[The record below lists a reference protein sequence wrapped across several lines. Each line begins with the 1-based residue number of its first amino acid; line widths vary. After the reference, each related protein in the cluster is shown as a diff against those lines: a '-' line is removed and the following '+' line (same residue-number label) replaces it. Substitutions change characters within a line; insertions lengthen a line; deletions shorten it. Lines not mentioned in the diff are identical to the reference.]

1 MVRSNSSLPLTRRSF
16 SVGALVAPFLSGLAG
31 PFGGTGCLADE
42 TPSNGEVRLTPE
54 TLQKYKAVYRA
65 LRDLDD
71 FLRAVGFERSAL
83 VEINYFAMSVGG
95 IDAIKDLEEGRGVD
109 PETLAGLYAGYATPA
124 VARHLNMQP
133 VAGGWKIT
141 SPDGR
146 LRYKETVVRLYSPA
160 RLARLFA
167 RRESFR
173 EENERKRRELISEYV
188 YARKRADGQLNR
200 NPDDNEIGELLKQVT
215 ELQPLMATLGS
226 ALQNERDTSSI
237 LQGETSHHFFG
248 YSVGGIDVEGDLRNR
263 HAVDPETL
271 AAIYAQRISPEFSGQ
286 IRVEADGSIFFEDA
300 PIRLYSIEQLMNC
313 YNRRNLLVLQAGR
326 R

>member
-1 MVRSNSSLPLTRRSF
+1 MVRTNFSLPLTRRSF
-16 SVGALVAPFLSGLAG
+16 SIGTLLAPFLSGLAG
-31 PFGGTGCLADE
+31 PLGRTSCLADE
-42 TPSNGEVRLTPE
+42 TPGELRLSPE

-95 IDAIKDLEEGRGVD
+95 IDALRDLEEGRGVD
-109 PETLAGLYAGYATPA
+109 PETLAGLYAGYAAPV

-146 LRYKETVVRLYSPA
+146 LRYKDTVVRLYSPA
-160 RLARLFA
+160 KLAALFA

-188 YARKRADGQLNR
+188 FARKREGGQLNR
-200 NPDDNEIGELLKQVT
+200 NPDDNEVGELLKQIT

-226 ALQNERDTSSI
+226 ALQNERGTSSI

-248 YSVGGIDVEGDLRNR
+248 YSVGGIDVEGDLKERQ
-263 HAVDPETL
+263 AVDPETL
-271 AAIYAQRISPEFSGQ
+271 AAIYAQRISPEFSGL
-286 IRVEADGSIFFEDA
+286 IRVEADGSVFFEDT

-313 YNRRNLLVLQAGR
+313 YTRRNLLVLQAGR